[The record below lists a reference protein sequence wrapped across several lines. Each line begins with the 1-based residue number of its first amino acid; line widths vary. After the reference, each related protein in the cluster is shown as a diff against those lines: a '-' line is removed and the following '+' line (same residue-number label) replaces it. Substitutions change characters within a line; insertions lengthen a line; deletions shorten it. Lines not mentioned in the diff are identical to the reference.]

1 MTMRIAVLT
10 AVLSV
15 VSGAVAVPAW
25 AEGSAPA
32 HGKSRAAAPKR
43 REPGAAPSEDVVPPC
58 IAQALRQM
66 QGGTGFKATYCPVE
80 NKEYAQ
86 FQTEMK
92 KEKVIESIAENLNAL
107 VTVPKNIV
115 VTYGE
120 CGEENAFYMP
130 QQQTMVICYELVD
143 HFYEIFKPDA
153 KDDDELDSAV
163 AGAIDFVTYHEL
175 GHALAHILDLPIT
188 GKEEDAADQLST
200 YLLAD
205 GSDEGE
211 AAVLD
216 GAHWMQLE
224 DAQND
229 TDIEQLP
236 FWDEHSLEKQRF
248 YNLACWLYGHD
259 AEKYAS
265 LVTDGTLPAER
276 AERCADEYTQ
286 LARAWERLLGKNL
299 KVRNR

>member
-1 MTMRIAVLT
+1 
-10 AVLSV
+10 
-15 VSGAVAVPAW
+15 
-25 AEGSAPA
+25 
-32 HGKSRAAAPKR
+32 
-43 REPGAAPSEDVVPPC
+43 
-58 IAQALRQM
+58 
-66 QGGTGFKATYCPVE
+66 
-80 NKEYAQ
+80 
-86 FQTEMK
+86 
-92 KEKVIESIAENLNAL
+92 VIESIAENLNAL